1 MVETTEIN
9 QTQVKINTM
18 RFTADRQRVI
28 ATTTNGF
35 MIIDTATGEV
45 LKACTAFEDGGLHI
59 CAPYGRTSIFF
70 VVGTGSG
77 ASELRT
83 CLIIWDDANS
93 KKVGEVTFGQEI
105 VEVRTEV
112 DEDNHWVLVQLAGQ
126 PDLLV
131 FDFKKG
137 FT

>member
-9 QTQVKINTM
+9 QTQVKINAM

-83 CLIIWDDANS
+83 CLIIWDDANN
-93 KKVGEVTFGQEI
+93 KKQNSIAQPSPASVKNDPATTNIGLGLNYQE
-105 VEVRTEV
+105 
-112 DEDNHWVLVQLAGQ
+112 NQN
-126 PDLLV
+126 
-131 FDFKKG
+131 KSS
-137 FT
+137 